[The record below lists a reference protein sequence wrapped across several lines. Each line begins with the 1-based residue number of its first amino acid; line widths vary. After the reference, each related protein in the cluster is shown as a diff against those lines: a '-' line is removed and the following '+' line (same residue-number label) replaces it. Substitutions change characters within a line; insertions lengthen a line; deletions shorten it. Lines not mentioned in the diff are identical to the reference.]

1 MGYLLIII
9 GLLNLSII
17 ARINKGDYPPISA
30 SVILI
35 LMLAGVIYAG
45 VNYFSSWQVYGG
57 TIGILLQSICLIFN
71 STHHNGI
78 DFCQSKQF
86 RTDTPF

>member
-1 MGYLLIII
+1 MSLMMGYLLIII

-57 TIGILLQSICLIFN
+57 TIGILLQSICLIL
-71 STHHNGI
+71 SI
-78 DFCQSKQF
+78 RKK
-86 RTDTPF
+86 